1 MQKTPGRGQVK
12 GAAETGGDK
21 NRSNEAESLGGKDKG
36 KSVIWMDIEN
46 AEFVLLLRRRKHME
60 EYVLYAGA
68 R

>member
-36 KSVIWMDIEN
+36 KSGISKKTG
-46 AEFVLLLRRRKHME
+46 EF
-60 EYVLYAGA
+60 
-68 R
+68 